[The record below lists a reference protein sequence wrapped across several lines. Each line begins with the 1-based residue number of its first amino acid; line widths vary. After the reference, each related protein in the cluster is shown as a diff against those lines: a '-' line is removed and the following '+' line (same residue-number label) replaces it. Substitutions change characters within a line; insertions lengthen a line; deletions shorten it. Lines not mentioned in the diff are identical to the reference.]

1 MYTEF
6 IDFCKKTYPEFKEV
20 FEKES
25 PSPNLFS
32 FQTVTIP
39 RATFQKIKEFIAI
52 AYHLR
57 NNSSYQKDILGMPPT
72 HTNLSTL
79 MSFDF
84 HIVGG
89 KPKLI
94 EINTNA
100 SHFLTSKLME
110 TYVCSKEGRTSF
122 FPNALEKLKD
132 SFLNEWKLF
141 CNHVLKSVC
150 IADEDPTM
158 QKAYFEFL
166 LYKNLFESMN
176 LSVSIDDPKNLVWNS
191 KDLLGSNGQKIDM
204 VYNRSTD
211 FYLEETDSKALKI
224 AYDSNAVCV
233 TPHPQEYKLL
243 ADKQRLLDFGS
254 SGFLEKYLSDSE
266 IKLFKETV
274 LEIRDVKAEQKEEI
288 WANRKKYFF
297 KPKNSYGGKGAYKGE
312 SITHKV
318 FDQIIENGDYTAQE
332 FAPPS
337 TTQISDQ
344 VSHSVD
350 AKVDFRFFVYNG
362 EIQHATARA
371 YIGQTTNFRTLGGGF
386 AALAID

>member
-1 MYTEF
+1 MYSEF
-6 IDFCKKTYPEFKEV
+6 IEFSKKEYPEFREV
-20 FEKES
+20 FEKEA

-39 RATFQKIKEFIAI
+39 IATFEKIKEFVQI

-57 NNSSYQKDILGMPPT
+57 NNSNYQKDILGSVAAHP
-72 HTNLSTL
+72 NLSTL

-84 HIVGG
+84 HLVNS

-110 TYVCSKEGRTSF
+110 SFICSNEKRKTP
-122 FPNALEKLKD
+122 FPEALEKLKA

-141 CNHVLKSVC
+141 GNHLLKTIC

-166 LYKNLFESMN
+166 LYKKLFESMN
-176 LSVSIDDPKNLVWNS
+176 LSVSIDDPKNFAWNS
-191 KDLLGSNGQKIDM
+191 KDLLNSHGQKIDL

-211 FYLEETDSKALKI
+211 FYFENSDSASLKI
-224 AYDSNAVCV
+224 AYDNKAVCV
-233 TPHPQEYKLL
+233 TPQPQEYKLL
-243 ADKQRLLDFGS
+243 ADKKRLLDFGTA
-254 SGFLEKYLSDSE
+254 GFLEKYLSDSE
-266 IKLFKETV
+266 IKLFREVV
-274 LEIRDVKAEQKEEI
+274 LELIEVNADEKEKI

-318 FDQIIENGDYTAQE
+318 FDQIIASDDYIAQE

-337 TTQISDQ
+337 TTFITDQ
-344 VSHSVD
+344 VSHKAE
-350 AKVDFRFFVYNG
+350 AKVDLRFFVYNG
-362 EIQHATARA
+362 EIHYGTART

-386 AALAID
+386 AALSID